1 VASGEPERAA
11 GLSRA
16 EQLSELVGDLT
27 PLRAAPVSRRR
38 VDPNAHIRILIADDH
53 PIFRYGL
60 RSTLTTQADFTIVG
74 ETSNGDET
82 IAIANALKPDVVLL
96 DFSMPGCPAHD
107 VLQRLREDRAV
118 RTILLTGGVGRSDIV
133 DVLKLGAR
141 GVILKDAPVQQLFT
155 CIRAVFNGDFWV
167 RRQDFAHVVEAL
179 VGGHDDK
186 RPAAGHDDRKPKP
199 PVHLTARERDVLAL
213 VASGETN
220 RGIARKLA
228 VSEDTVKHHVTN
240 ILDKTGMSS
249 RVELT
254 LFAIEHRLV
263 KSA

>member
-1 VASGEPERAA
+1 MRTARA
-11 GLSRA
+11 
-16 EQLSELVGDLT
+16 
-27 PLRAAPVSRRR
+27 SRRR
-38 VDPNAHIRILIADDH
+38 TDPDAHIRILIADDH

-60 RSTLTTQADFTIVG
+60 RTTLMTQADFTIVG

-82 IAIANALKPDVVLL
+82 IAVANALKPHVVLL

-107 VLQRLREDRAV
+107 VLQRLREDPAV

-141 GVILKDAPVQQLFT
+141 GVILKGAPVQQLFT
-155 CIRAVFNGDFWV
+155 CIRTVFHGDLWV

-179 VGGHDDK
+179 
-186 RPAAGHDDRKPKP
+186 AGDHDDRRQKP
-199 PVHLTARERDVLAL
+199 PVHLTARERDVLTL

-228 VSEDTVKHHVTN
+228 VCEDTVKHHVTN

-263 KSA
+263 KTA

>member
-1 VASGEPERAA
+1 VASGDPERAA

-16 EQLSELVGDLT
+16 EQLSGLVGDLT
-27 PLRAAPVSRRR
+27 PLRAARVSHPR
-38 VDPNAHIRILIADDH
+38 VDPDAHIRILIADDH

-60 RSTLTTQADFTIVG
+60 RTTLATQADFTIVA
-74 ETSNGDET
+74 ETSDGDET
-82 IAIANALKPDVVLL
+82 IAVANALKPDVVLL

-107 VLQRLREDRAV
+107 VLRRLREYRAV

-141 GVILKDAPVQQLFT
+141 GVILKDVPVQQLFT

-167 RRQDFAHVVEAL
+167 RRQDFAHIVEAL
-179 VGGHDDK
+179 LGGHEDK
-186 RPAAGHDDRKPKP
+186 RAAGGHDDRKPKP

>member
-1 VASGEPERAA
+1 MLFRSG
-11 GLSRA
+11 
-16 EQLSELVGDLT
+16 D
-27 PLRAAPVSRRR
+27 
-38 VDPNAHIRILIADDH
+38 HDDKK
-53 PIFRYGL
+53 
-60 RSTLTTQADFTIVG
+60 SA
-74 ETSNGDET
+74 
-82 IAIANALKPDVVLL
+82 
-96 DFSMPGCPAHD
+96 
-107 VLQRLREDRAV
+107 
-118 RTILLTGGVGRSDIV
+118 
-133 DVLKLGAR
+133 
-141 GVILKDAPVQQLFT
+141 
-155 CIRAVFNGDFWV
+155 
-167 RRQDFAHVVEAL
+167 
-179 VGGHDDK
+179 GGHDD
-186 RPAAGHDDRKPKP
+186 RQSKP

>member
-1 VASGEPERAA
+1 MTVASGIPERAA

-16 EQLSELVGDLT
+16 EQLSGLVGDLT
-27 PLRAAPVSRRR
+27 PLRAARVSHPR
-38 VDPNAHIRILIADDH
+38 VDPDAHIRILIADDH

-60 RSTLTTQADFTIVG
+60 RTTLATQADFTIVG

-82 IAIANALKPDVVLL
+82 IAVANALKPDVVLL

-107 VLQRLREDRAV
+107 VLLRLREDRTV

-155 CIRAVFNGDFWV
+155 CIRAVFQGDLWV

-179 VGGHDDK
+179 VSDHDDK
-186 RPAAGHDDRKPKP
+186 RPAGGHRRPKP
-199 PVHLTARERDVLAL
+199 PVHLTAREHDVLTL

-249 RVELT
+249 RVEVT

-263 KSA
+263 KTA